1 MKKQF
6 KILILGIG
14 LLSLLIILSLIIV
27 HRSISLAS
35 SNSEFS
41 GWAWSKN
48 IGWISFNCDNPEVSE
63 CGSSDYGVSIDT
75 VTGNLSGYAY
85 YDIDDPNTGVH
96 ETGWISFNRSD
107 TGPPPSDDYCS
118 DGTCI
123 AKVDDPSNLGKGNV
137 NIKGW
142 ARALSACDSIPCTSS
157 GPCSNCGG
165 WDGWIRFDH
174 GKSDEVYI
182 DPSGELHGW
191 AWGGEVIGWISFNG
205 GDPNAGGNY
214 KVSLPLGYASS
225 GNLISVIYDTQ
236 EGEGVT
242 LTGIVWHGTMPSG
255 TSVAFE
261 LCSSDS
267 AVPASFTCTGPY
279 TSTAWK
285 PDENWW
291 QVTIPLSDL
300 SFHNNQR
307 YIRYKVNLY
316 PDASRSQTPVV
327 DDIIMKWAK

>member
-1 MKKQF
+1 MKKEF

-14 LLSLLIILSLIIV
+14 FLSLLIILSLTII

-35 SNSEFS
+35 SSSELS
-41 GWAWSKN
+41 GWAWSEN
-48 IGWISFNCDNPEVSE
+48 IGWISFNE
-63 CGSSDYGVSIDT
+63 
-75 VTGNLSGYAY
+75 
-85 YDIDDPNTGVH
+85 
-96 ETGWISFNRSD
+96 SD
-107 TGPPPSDDYCS
+107 TGVPPSDDPCPDAS
-118 DGTCI
+118 CI
-123 AKVDDPSNLGKGNV
+123 AKATPSGQLGSSDV
-137 NIKGW
+137 PIYGW
-142 ARALSACDSIPCTSS
+142 ARALAHD
-157 GPCSNCGG
+157 GG

-174 GKSDEVYI
+174 GKSGEVYI
-182 DPSGELHGW
+182 DSSGDLHGW
-191 AWGGEVIGWISFNG
+191 AWGGEVVGWISFNG
-205 GDPNAGGNY
+205 SDPNAGGNY
-214 KVSLPLGYASS
+214 KVSVPLGYASS

-267 AVPASFTCTGPY
+267 TVPTDFTCTGPY
-279 TSTAWK
+279 TSRTWK
-285 PDENWW
+285 PAENWW

-300 SFHNNQR
+300 SFHNNRR
-307 YIRYKVNLY
+307 YIRYKVYLY

>member
-1 MKKQF
+1 MKKEF
-6 KILILGIG
+6 KTLILGIG
-14 LLSLLIILSLIIV
+14 FLSLLIILSLTII

-35 SNSEFS
+35 SSSELS
-41 GWAWSKN
+41 GWAWSEN
-48 IGWISFNCDNPEVSE
+48 IGWISFNSDSD
-63 CGSSDYGVSIDT
+63 GSPIEYAVSIDT
-75 VTGNLSGYAY
+75 GNGKLSGYAWSEN
-85 YDIDDPNTGVH
+85 I
-96 ETGWISFNRSD
+96 GWISFNESD
-107 TGPPPSDDYCS
+107 TGVPPSDDPCS
-118 DGTCI
+118 DASCI
-123 AKVDDPSNLGKGNV
+123 AKATPSGQLGSSDV
-137 NIKGW
+137 PIYGW
-142 ARALSACDSIPCTSS
+142 ARALAHD
-157 GPCSNCGG
+157 GG

-182 DPSGELHGW
+182 DPSGDLHGW

-205 GDPNAGGNY
+205 SDSHAGGNY
-214 KVSLPLGYASS
+214 KVSVPLGYASS
-225 GNLISVIYDTQ
+225 GILISVIYDTQ

-267 AVPASFTCTGPY
+267 TVPTDFTCTGPY
-279 TSTAWK
+279 TSRTWK
-285 PDENWW
+285 LDENWW

-300 SFHNNQR
+300 SFHNNRR
-307 YIRYKVNLY
+307 YIRYKVYLY

>member
-14 LLSLLIILSLIIV
+14 FLSLLIILSLIIV
-27 HRSISLAS
+27 HQSISLAS
-35 SNSEFS
+35 STREFS
-41 GWAWSKN
+41 GWAWSEN
-48 IGWISFNCDNPEVSE
+48 IGWISFNSDSD
-63 CGSSDYGVSIDT
+63 GSPIEYAVSIDISN
-75 VTGNLSGYAY
+75 GKFSGYAWSEN
-85 YDIDDPNTGVH
+85 I
-96 ETGWISFNRSD
+96 GWISFNESD
-107 TGPPPSDDYCS
+107 TGAPPSNDPCPDPS
-118 DGTCI
+118 CI
-123 AKVDDPSNLGKGNV
+123 AKAIPSGQLGNSDV
-137 NIKGW
+137 PIYGW
-142 ARALSACDSIPCTSS
+142 ARALAHD
-157 GPCSNCGG
+157 GG

-182 DPSGELHGW
+182 DKDGNLHGW

-205 GDPNAGGNY
+205 SDPNAGGNY
-214 KVSLPLGYASS
+214 KVSTSLGYAPS

-242 LTGIVWHGTMPSG
+242 LTGIIWHGTMPSG
-255 TSVAFE
+255 TSVTFE
-261 LCSSDS
+261 LGSSNSTD
-267 AVPASFTCTGPY
+267 PASFTWTGPY
-279 TSTAWK
+279 TSTIWK

-300 SFHNNQR
+300 TFHNNRR